1 MTVIIF
7 TGPTLSPKEGRKILR
22 AEYLPPA
29 SRGHVYRAT
38 LKRPRAIGIIDGYFE
53 NAPSVWHK
61 EILWAMSQGI
71 HVFGAGSMGALR
83 AAELAAFGMVGIGSV
98 FEAYRNGQIEDDD
111 EVAVEH
117 GPKETGYVSTDAMV
131 NIRATLSAA
140 TAANVVNPETS
151 TRLLEI
157 AKALFFKHRSY
168 SRILE
173 RAEHDNLPVSEL
185 NGIRNWLP
193 KGRIDQKK
201 DDARAMLTFIKKWLA
216 TDPEAKSVAYTFELT
231 TKWDQ
236 LVRHENCDEI
246 LRDGV

>member
-7 TGPTLSPKEGRKILR
+7 TGPTLSPEEGCKILP

-29 SRGHVYRAT
+29 SRGDVYRAT

-53 NAPSVWHK
+53 NVPSVWHK
-61 EILWAMSQGI
+61 EILWAMSQGV

-98 FEAYRNGQIEDDD
+98 FEAYRYGQIEDDD

-117 GPKETGYVSTDAMV
+117 GPWETGYLSTDAMI

-140 TAANVVNPETS
+140 AAANIVVPETS

-168 SRILE
+168 SRILQ
-173 RAEHDNLPVSEL
+173 RAESDGLPVSEL
-185 NGIRNWLP
+185 DGFRNWLP
-193 KGRIDQKK
+193 SGRIDQKK
-201 DDARAMLTFIKKWLA
+201 DDARAMLTFIKEWLA
-216 TDPEAKSVAYTFELT
+216 TDPEAKSVIYTFEFT
-231 TKWDQ
+231 TKWDA
-236 LVRHENCDEI
+236 LVRHENCTDI
-246 LRDGV
+246 PRDDV

>member
-7 TGPTLSPKEGRKILR
+7 TGPTLSPKEGREILR
-22 AEYLPPA
+22 EEYLPPA

-53 NAPSVWHK
+53 NVPSVWHK

-117 GPKETGYVSTDAMV
+117 GPKETGYLSTDAMV

-140 TAANVVNPETS
+140 AIANIVSRETAA
-151 TRLLEI
+151 RLLDI

-173 RAEHDNLPVSEL
+173 RAEYDSLPVSEL
-185 NGIRNWLP
+185 NGFRNWLP

-201 DDARAMLTFIKKWLA
+201 DDARAMLTFIKEWLA
-216 TDPEAKSVAYTFELT
+216 TDPEAKSVVYTFEFT
-231 TKWDQ
+231 TKWDA
-236 LVRHENCDEI
+236 LVRHEICTNI
-246 LRDGV
+246 PRDDA